1 MNMDD
6 YTKDQLQEI
15 EEGKQAGV
23 DVSVYEFQK
32 RMPLLPAGRKKY
44 SMSCCFCKMPIKR
57 SGENIHRKFEIKIRS
72 ILNWKMPFI
81 QKRKKWEKL

>member
-1 MNMDD
+1 MRMRMNMDD

-44 SMSCCFCKMPIKR
+44 SR
-57 SGENIHRKFEIKIRS
+57 LTTLYLRNDANTNTIR
-72 ILNWKMPFI
+72 IYRNGN
-81 QKRKKWEKL
+81 